1 MFCTNV
7 KIVPR
12 DTPPRPLPESIKM
25 SLIDQGYPMGNSR
38 STGPIAQLY
47 RETLK
52 ASGLSRNQLR
62 ELLQWSN
69 NSSKTYRHI
78 DALLDGRCEVPE
90 FENRFIEVLGIHDE
104 SVQNARNEQ
113 LVYTAQCHHHYGRM
127 CLHRAYRDYGPY
139 LRAIR
144 SPLFRS
150 NHLHGRHA
158 YDACNSPIDM
168 NFYPVF
174 VPPSAAEISPAIASS
189 TQVFSRLELE
199 RKYIESYYYHRLP
212 DEIHLIDIDGNLLHS
227 GDTSLIPIKRWRY
240 ET

>member
-1 MFCTNV
+1 MFCRNV

-25 SLIDQGYPMGNSR
+25 SLIDQGHPMGNSR

-62 ELLQWSN
+62 ELLLWSN

-78 DALLDGRCEVPE
+78 DALLDGKCEVPE
-90 FENRFIEVLGIHDE
+90 FENRFIEVLGINDE
-104 SVQNARNEQ
+104 SVQNARKEQ
-113 LVYTAQCHHHYGRM
+113 IVYTEQCRHHYGRM
-127 CLHRAYRDYGPY
+127 VLHEAYRDHGPY
-139 LRAIR
+139 LQAIR
-144 SPLFRS
+144 SPIFRTS
-150 NHLHGRHA
+150 HLYGRHA
-158 YDACNSPIDM
+158 NDACNSPIDM

-174 VPPSAAEISPAIASS
+174 VPPSAAEISQAIASS
-189 TQVFSRLELE
+189 TQVFSRLELD

-212 DEIHLIDIDGNLLHS
+212 DEIHLYDIYGNLLQS
-227 GDTSLIPIKRWRY
+227 GDTSLIPIRRWRY